1 MEIVYISFEGD
12 RYKRTVISEIKENL
26 KEEAVVAQKIIE
38 NFGILKLK
46 EIVKGN
52 ATRYT
57 VISEDGR
64 VIFDSKKA
72 GQEYNMENHKYR
84 DEVKNAESGKV
95 GISIKKSSSI
105 GGEYI
110 YAAIP
115 IKDGFIIRTAREY
128 RPILEN
134 SKSFVFTYLL
144 YALLFNIIVYI
155 LYLKITLKYYNSRI
169 RDMKVIL
176 EKGEKAREIYLEEE
190 SELKNFWRVIK
201 RWQNENIKNVEKL
214 KWEMEKLKEVIS
226 SVDMGI
232 IVINEDGEIVI
243 NNQESEIIMDKE
255 IENNR
260 YYEKI
265 KYIELIKY
273 INRVYEMKINKKEE
287 IYFSEIKRYY
297 IIEGKYLES
306 INFFIIT
313 MKNITKEKELSE
325 IQKRFITNISHELK
339 TPLTNIKGY
348 MSAIKDENE
357 EAVRANFIGVINR
370 NVDKIENMIRDFL
383 NMSKLESSRVINRYP
398 CQIAKLI
405 ENVQNSLDGIIN
417 KKDAEIRYS
426 INTKKIDGYLT
437 IDRDKI
443 STVLKNLIENS
454 IIYNNNKPEIDIIVT
469 EEEKEYCFTIQDNGI
484 GIAKDELENIFE
496 RFYRVDKARSSNV
509 AGTGL
514 GLAIVDE
521 IIKIYGGKL
530 EVISTENVGTK
541 FTFRIPKN

>member
-1 MEIVYISFEGD
+1 MKEKAQTAQRIVEDFGVME
-12 RYKRTVISEIKENL
+12 L
-26 KEEAVVAQKIIE
+26 KNIMNRVE
-38 NFGILKLK
+38 
-46 EIVKGN
+46 
-52 ATRYT
+52 TRYT
-57 VISEDGR
+57 IISENGGVVYDN
-64 VIFDSKKA
+64 KKQ
-72 GQEYNMENHKYR
+72 GEESNLEKHKYR
-84 DEVKNAESGKV
+84 EEVKMAEEG
-95 GISIKKSSSI
+95 KSSFAIRKSRTL
-105 GGEYI
+105 GEDRI
-110 YAAIP
+110 YFALP
-115 IKDGFIIRTAREY
+115 LKDGMIIRASTEY
-128 RPILEN
+128 QPVLESTRSYVLISLFYIVLFN
-134 SKSFVFTYLL
+134 LIIYLL
-144 YALLFNIIVYI
+144 YAQFIIRQH
-155 LYLKITLKYYNSRI
+155 NNRI
-169 RDMKVIL
+169 NDMKIIL
-176 EKGEKAREIYLEEE
+176 EKGEKAREIYLEED

-201 RWQNENIKNVEKL
+201 RWQNENIKNIEKL

-243 NNQESEIIMDKE
+243 NNQESEVVIDSE
-255 IENNR
+255 IEEKR

-297 IIEGKYLES
+297 IIEGKYLEN
-306 INFFIIT
+306 IKFFIIT
-313 MKNITKEKELSE
+313 MKNITKEKELNE

-348 MSAIKDENE
+348 MSALRDENE
-357 EAVRANFIGVINR
+357 ETVRANFIGVINR

-405 ENVQNSLDGIIN
+405 ESIQNSLDGVIS
-417 KKDAEIRYS
+417 KKDAEVRYN
-426 INTKKIDGYLT
+426 INTKKSDGYIT
-437 IDRDKI
+437 IDQDKI

-454 IIYNNNKPEIDIIVT
+454 IIYNNKKPVIDINVT
-469 EEEKEYCFTIQDNGI
+469 EEDKEYCFTVQDNGL
-484 GIAKDELENIFE
+484 GIAKNELENIFD

-530 EVISTENVGTK
+530 EVSSSENIGTK